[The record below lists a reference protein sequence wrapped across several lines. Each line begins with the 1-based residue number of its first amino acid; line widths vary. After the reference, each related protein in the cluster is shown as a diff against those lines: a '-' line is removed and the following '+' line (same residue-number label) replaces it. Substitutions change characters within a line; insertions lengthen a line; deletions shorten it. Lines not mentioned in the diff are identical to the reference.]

1 MWTAENRKTYDRK
14 TARYPSDVVDEEWA
28 LIEPHLP
35 PPRSTRRHKVPDRRE
50 IVNAIF
56 YILTT
61 GCQWRQLPKDFPS
74 KSTVHDYMICWDR
87 DGVLTRLHD
96 VLYTQARELAGRN
109 AEPTLAIVDSQSV
122 KSAEK
127 GGPISIRQGTT
138 GARKSRARSVI
149 LRSTR
154 KGSLSISR
162 SRQPTSKIAMPS
174 RP

>member
-1 MWTAENRKTYDRK
+1 MWTEENRTTHDRK
-14 TARYPSDVVDEEWA
+14 TARYPSDVTDAEWG

-35 PPRSTRRHKVPDRRE
+35 PPRSQRRFKVPERRV

-56 YILTT
+56 YVLTT

-96 VLYTQARELAGRN
+96 ALYRQARELAGRN

-127 GGPISIRQGTT
+127 GGAKLIRQGTMEL
-138 GARKSRARSVI
+138 RKSRVRSA
-149 LRSTR
+149 
-154 KGSLSISR
+154 ISR
-162 SRQPTSKIAMPS
+162 STPKG
-174 RP
+174 

>member
-14 TARYPSDVVDEEWA
+14 AARYPSDLIDEEWV

-96 VLYTQARELAGRN
+96 ALYTQARELAGRN
-109 AEPTLAIVDSQSV
+109 AEPTLVIVDSQSV

-127 GGPISIRQGTT
+127 GGLISIHQGTMQV
-138 GARKSRARSVI
+138 RKSRARSVI

-154 KGSLSISR
+154 KDSSSISR
-162 SRQPTSKIAMPS
+162 SRRPTSRTAMPS